1 MFLQALII
9 VGLMV
14 LMSFMGFIMRKT
26 DAVGNENK
34 GLSVVLL
41 YIAQPCMV
49 VSALQGYDYASS
61 ALGNMGV
68 MALLAVI
75 TQTLILAAAFFVFKF
90 NKDDKQRRV
99 YAFASAFSNCGFM
112 GIPLMRALIP
122 ENTALP
128 FYAVIYVI
136 IFNLLA
142 WTAGIYIITGD
153 KKYISLK
160 NAFLNPVTL
169 ALVVAL
175 PMFFFNV
182 KFPEKLGDVI
192 SVLGSMTTPLCM
204 IILGIK
210 LADVKVKDLFSG
222 VSVYVCAVIKLFIAP
237 LFAYLI
243 TLPFD
248 IEQSVVIAITLAVA
262 MPTASMTI
270 VFAERHGGDV
280 TAGAKAQLITTF
292 LSILTVPIITL
303 LF

>member
-1 MFLQALII
+1 
-9 VGLMV
+9 MV
-14 LMSFMGFIMRKT
+14 AMSLMGFIMRKT
-26 DAVGNENK
+26 GAVGNENK

-49 VSALQGYDYASS
+49 VSALQGYDYVSS
-61 ALGNMGV
+61 ALGNMGI
-68 MALLAVI
+68 MALLAVV
-75 TQTLILAAAFFVFKF
+75 TQIVILVAAFFIFKF

-99 YAFASAFSNCGFM
+99 YAFASVFSNCGFM
-112 GIPLMRALIP
+112 GIPLMKALIP

-128 FYAVIYVI
+128 FYAVVYVI
-136 IFNLLA
+136 IFNVLA
-142 WTAGIYIITGD
+142 WTAGIYVITGD

-182 KFPEKLGDVI
+182 KFPEQIGNVI

-210 LADVKVKDLFSG
+210 LADISVKDLFSG
-222 VSVYVCAVIKLFIAP
+222 VSVYVCAGIKLLIAP

-243 TLPFD
+243 TLPFNID
-248 IEQSVVIAITLAVA
+248 PNIVITITLALA

-292 LSILTVPIITL
+292 LSILTVPLITL